1 MIEELFYKSKCF
13 QKIFLDTKKY
23 IVSEGRGACDRPPRV
38 RVGGAGELGG
48 GVRQAQV
55 RRRLHQRG
63 ELQGVDR
70 QEHEVQL
77 DSIYH
82 PQCIFNMYII
92 L

>member
-1 MIEELFYKSKCF
+1 MDTFK
-13 QKIFLDTKKY
+13 KIFILTRKY

-55 RRRLHQRG
+55 RWRLHQRG

>member
-1 MIEELFYKSKCF
+1 MFEELFDKSKCF
-13 QKIFLDTKKY
+13 RINGYFQKNIS
-23 IVSEGRGACDRPPRV
+23 SEGRGACDRPPRV

-55 RRRLHQRG
+55 RWRLHQRG

>member
-1 MIEELFYKSKCF
+1 MQLFSGWR
-13 QKIFLDTKKY
+13 Q
-23 IVSEGRGACDRPPRV
+23 VERPPRV

-55 RRRLHQRG
+55 RGRLHQRG
-63 ELQGVDR
+63 ELQGLDR

-77 DSIYH
+77 DNIYH

>member
-1 MIEELFYKSKCF
+1 MLSDKWILSKN
-13 QKIFLDTKKY
+13 ISSHKKY
-23 IVSEGRGACDRPPRV
+23 IFTLIVSEGRGACDRPPRV

-55 RRRLHQRG
+55 RWRLHQRG